1 MDVRRWFILSIA
13 LLTLNT
19 VVSASGV
26 LFVKPATTTSCPQ
39 QPCHTLQ
46 HYAQRWQF
54 YLTSNTVVQ
63 FLPGEH
69 VLEGDWNEL
78 LVDSVSNLTLIGSV
92 SVITD
97 RLPLGVPTA
106 TSRISCTG
114 GKSFFVFFNVTE
126 LFIARLVFS
135 ECGGGKP
142 KLKLSTT
149 LIFYKMNFTLL
160 LCEVSNLVLDTV
172 TIQNST
178 GTGLWGYNIRGES
191 LIHRSTFLFN
201 AAAALPCA
209 GNIML
214 LYKNSSE
221 NSQVNITSSW
231 IMFGDADPTKYP
243 CVGGLILN
251 LNQSSYSVEVHIHNT
266 TMKRNVGGNM
276 FLALDNSGQK
286 HITISDSHFEGGYT
300 LYGGGGIGMSSH
312 IMTDYNA
319 SGSVHVNITNSNFMG
334 NYAQL
339 DGGAVMIV
347 TGSSPYG
354 STKVYIHGSN
364 FHSNKAQR
372 YGGHIVLSLLHS
384 DSPFQGNISIT
395 VDNSHFEDG
404 TAFAGG
410 GLAVWS
416 NYKALQCVQSD
427 HVDITN
433 TEFVGNHAD
442 EDGGAVLVAPSS
454 SLCTGTEVYINGTKF
469 HNNTANRYG
478 GHILIFLKS
487 HPIKNNLSLVVNNSH
502 FEDGKAHFGGGV
514 IAWVQES
521 RQVSHPT
528 PVCAHLQPQIHW
540 FVYILNS
547 KFYRNVADIGGG
559 MAVQFN
565 HSCFTTHVVIDNVSL
580 SRNTAIN
587 NTGGNIH
594 ILVQPCTGG
603 NSVTVSRSIVELG
616 NSSES
621 GGGMTF
627 LGGNACLFPTVR
639 DRPTTI
645 NIVDS
650 TFRYNTAYKVGGG
663 GLRIIFQSFQ
673 HSCCSAEVNILNV
686 TFLNN
691 TAHIVT
697 TIDIAKPLLTYR
709 FGGGNIFITDDGGQ
723 WRNNTVRIENSLI
736 EGGVAPY
743 GGGIYLLQRAIPT
756 GSWSPPPEISRV
768 ETLHISNTQF
778 VGNRVIITDGITNGL
793 GGASLTVEIVSR
805 DLVYPTIPTMIK
817 TFTITDTTFE
827 GTGVDSS
834 TIEFWGPFSPLFLL
848 KYNVVFTNVSFQEHE
863 NLLLYRLQ
871 PTVLLTVV
879 SNATFIDCEFT
890 GSGDSA
896 INALNTNM
904 FFEGNITFRNSIAAK
919 GGGLA
924 LLEDAIM
931 YLRPNTHILF
941 SHNHVIYVGGAIYIE
956 PQHVNK
962 CFFEIADESIFDP
975 AEPNILIE
983 FENNTADFAGSALYG
998 GDVEFCRVYG
1008 YFDSI
1013 FKIQNTDNDP
1023 SAISSNPHKVCIC
1036 NGSKPQCD
1044 YQYRVHPWAVHTYP
1058 GALFQIQAVIVG
1070 QEDGIV
1076 SGDVHAVSTFENM
1089 SVHLGDLQEF
1099 QSTGKSCTK
1108 VNYQVFSTDTV
1119 EYITLVPSN
1128 IHGRLRLEAPQM
1140 KVTLLPCPQGFRLSE
1155 IPPTKCDCVEE
1166 LNNHHITTCNITDQ
1180 TITRPPQ
1187 LWIGYYQPGN
1197 DSALQVEG
1205 VLVHDDCPF
1214 DYCKLEELL
1223 IHLNDSDKQCAF
1235 NRSGVLCGGCQP
1247 GLSLALGTSRCL
1259 ECSNRHL
1266 GLLLAFAV
1274 AGLAL
1279 VFLLTLTNMTIS
1291 EGAINGLIF
1300 YANIIHINRAI
1311 FFPTESTGIPRTV
1324 LDVLSTFIAWI
1335 NLDLGIETC
1344 FYNGMDMYSKAWLQ
1358 FLFPIYIWTIVGGM
1372 IVSSHYSTTA
1382 AKLFR
1387 RHAVKVLAT
1396 LFLLS
1401 FAKIQRS
1408 IITALSFTF
1417 LTYPDGTTKTLWLY
1431 DSNIEYLHG
1440 KHVPLFLA
1448 ALLVLLLLLIPY
1460 TLVLLLIQCLSKP
1473 NHRILFWV
1481 RKLKPLL
1488 DAYTGPYKDRYRF
1501 WTGLLLVIRTILF
1514 LIFTLGNPALNLAA
1528 IILASLCL
1536 AFMPGVYKKAPL
1548 TLLEYSFFLNLSAV
1562 SVGTFYSRY
1571 TQFSSNQAVLVCVSA
1586 GTALLTFSG
1595 ILVYHLYHCVTTSQA
1610 WKSVSGRFAQRRFPL
1625 NDRELVNVA
1634 AEGSDEEEDPAR
1646 AEIRPLILQ
1655 FDEYREPVLAYED
1668 GD

>member
-13 LLTLNT
+13 ILTLNT

-69 VLEGDWNEL
+69 VLEDWNEL

-92 SVITD
+92 SAITD
-97 RLPLGVPTA
+97 SLPLSVPTA
-106 TSRISCTG
+106 TSRITCKGS
-114 GKSFFVFFNVTE
+114 KSFFVFFNVTE

-149 LIFYKMNFTLL
+149 LIFNKMNFTLL

-191 LIHRSTFLFN
+191 LIYRSVFLYN

-209 GNIML
+209 GNILL
-214 LYKNSSE
+214 LYYKNCSG
-221 NSQVNITSSW
+221 NSLVNITSSW
-231 IMFGDADPTKYP
+231 IMYGSTNHTKYP
-243 CVGGLILN
+243 CLGGLMLA
-251 LNQSSYSVEVHIHNT
+251 LNQSSYSVEVYIHNT
-266 TMKRNVGGNM
+266 TMKNNVGGNM
-276 FLALDNSGQK
+276 FLYLRNSGK
-286 HITISDSHFEGGYT
+286 KTVTISDSHFEGGYT
-300 LYGGGGIGMSSH
+300 LYGGGGISISSKT
-312 IMTDYNA
+312 TDYNA
-319 SGSVHVNITNSNFMG
+319 SQSVHVNITNSDFVG
-334 NYAQL
+334 NYAEV
-339 DGGAVMIV
+339 DGGAVKFAAS
-347 TGSSPYG
+347 SSPYAGTEVYING
-354 STKVYIHGSN
+354 STFN
-364 FHSNKAQR
+364 NNTAQM
-372 YGGHIVLSLLHS
+372 YGGHVLLSLQS
-384 DSPFQGNISIT
+384 DSPLNGNMSIT
-395 VDNSHFEDG
+395 VNNCHFENG
-404 TAFAGG
+404 TASDGG
-410 GLAVWS
+410 GLAIVS
-416 NYKALQCVQSD
+416 SYRVFQCVQSS

-433 TEFVGNHAD
+433 TVFVGNHAD
-442 EDGGAVLVAPSS
+442 EDGGAVTVSPSC
-454 SLCTGTEVYINGTKF
+454 SLCTGTEVYINGTTF

-478 GHILIFLKS
+478 GHIYIFLKS
-487 HPIKNNLSLVVNNSH
+487 QPIKSNLSLVVNNSH
-502 FEDGKAHFGGGV
+502 FENGKAYFGGG
-514 IAWVQES
+514 ITAWVRGL
-521 RQVSHPT
+521 RQYRPD
-528 PVCAHLQPQIHW
+528 CAHVEQEIHW

-547 KFYRNVADIGGG
+547 KFYRNVADTGGG
-559 MAVQFN
+559 MGVQLSQ
-565 HSCFTTHVVIDNVSL
+565 SCFTTYVVIDNVSL

-594 ILVQPCTGG
+594 IFVQPGTGG
-603 NSVTVSRSIVELG
+603 NSVTVSRCIVEFG
-616 NSSES
+616 NSSGS

-627 LGGNACLFPTVR
+627 SFMSDNEYTFPTVS
-639 DRPTTI
+639 DKPTTV

-650 TFRYNTAYKVGGG
+650 VFQCNTAYKLGGG
-663 GLRIIFQSFQ
+663 GLNIRFQSFQ
-673 HSCCSAEVNILNV
+673 HTCCSTKVNILNV
-686 TFLNN
+686 TFFNN
-691 TAHIVT
+691 TAHNVT
-697 TIDIAKPLLTYR
+697 TLNVTKPLWDDTI
-709 FGGGNIFITDDGGQ
+709 GGGNIFITDEGGL
-723 WRNNTVRIENSLI
+723 WLNNTVRIENCLI
-736 EGGVAPY
+736 EGGVATK
-743 GGGIYLLQRAIPT
+743 GGGIYQIQRIFPSGT
-756 GSWSPPPEISRV
+756 SSPPSEVSTV
-768 ETLHISNTQF
+768 ETIYISNTQF
-778 VGNRVIITDGITNGL
+778 LGNRVITDGIADGL
-793 GGASLTVEIVSR
+793 GGASLNVEITSH
-805 DLVYPTIPTMIK
+805 DLVYPTVPTMIK

-834 TIEFWGPFSPLFLL
+834 TVEFWGAFSPRFLL
-848 KYNVVFTNVSFQEHE
+848 KYNVVFINVTFQEHE

-871 PTVLLTVV
+871 PTVMLTLV
-879 SNATFIDCEFT
+879 SNATFIDCEFI
-890 GSGDSA
+890 GNGDSA
-896 INALNTNM
+896 INAATTDVY
-904 FFEGNITFRNSIAAK
+904 FKGNITFRNSIATK

-924 LLEDAIM
+924 LHEAAIM

-941 SHNHVIYVGGAIYIE
+941 SHNHVKYVGGAIYIK
-956 PQHVNK
+956 QLRANK
-962 CFFEIADESIFDP
+962 CFFKIEDESKFDP

-983 FENNTADFAGSALYG
+983 FENNTAGEAGSALYG
-998 GDVEFCRVYG
+998 GQVEFCRVYD
-1008 YFDSI
+1008 YFDYI
-1013 FKIQNTDNDP
+1013 FKIQNTDDDP
-1023 SAISSNPHKVCIC
+1023 SAISSNPSKVCIC
-1036 NGSKPQCD
+1036 NGSKPQCNH
-1044 YQYRVHPWAVHTYP
+1044 QYALHPWSVSTYA
-1058 GALFQIQAVIVG
+1058 GALFQVEVVIVG

-1076 SGDVHAVSTFENM
+1076 SGVVHTRTTLENT
-1089 SVHLGDLQEF
+1089 SVLLGDLQEF

-1108 VNYQVFSTDTV
+1108 LQYKVFSSHST
-1119 EYITLVPSN
+1119 ESLTLLPAN
-1128 IHGRLRLEAPQM
+1128 INGKPLPEDPTI
-1140 KVTLLPCPQGFRLSE
+1140 KVILLPCPRGFTLSE
-1155 IPPTKCDCVEE
+1155 LPPTKCDCVEA

-1440 KHVPLFLA
+1440 KNVPLFLA

-1473 NHRILFWV
+1473 NHWILFWV

-1610 WKSVSGRFAQRRFPL
+1610 WKSVSGQFARRRFPL
-1625 NDRELVNVA
+1625 NDRELVNIA
-1634 AEGSDEEEDPAR
+1634 AVGSDEEEDQAR

-1655 FDEYREPVLAYED
+1655 FDEYREPVLVYED
-1668 GD
+1668 QD

>member
-1 MDVRRWFILSIA
+1 MDFRRWFILSIA
-13 LLTLNT
+13 ILTLNT

-78 LVDSVSNLTLIGSV
+78 LVDSVSNLTLIGSD

-97 RLPLGVPTA
+97 SLPLGVPTA

-135 ECGGGKP
+135 ECGGGTP
-142 KLKLSTT
+142 KVKLSTT
-149 LIFYKMNFTLL
+149 LTLRDFKVNFTLL

-178 GTGLWGYNIRGES
+178 GTGLWGYNILGES
-191 LIHRSTFLFN
+191 LIYRSTFLFN
-201 AAAALPCA
+201 TAVALPCA

-214 LYKNSSE
+214 LYENCSE
-221 NSQVNITSSW
+221 NSRVNITSSW
-231 IMFGDADPTKYP
+231 VMFGNADRTKDP
-243 CVGGLILN
+243 CVGGIILR

-266 TMKRNVGGNM
+266 TMKWNVGGNM
-276 FLALDNSGQK
+276 FLALGNSGQK

-300 LYGGGGIGMSSH
+300 LYGGGGIFIASH
-312 IMTDYNA
+312 MTYYNA
-319 SGSVHVNITNSNFMG
+319 SGSVRVNISNSDFVG
-334 NYAQL
+334 NYAEV
-339 DGGAVMIV
+339 DGGAVKFAAR
-347 TGSSPYG
+347 SSPYAGTEVYING
-354 STKVYIHGSN
+354 ST
-364 FHSNKAQR
+364 FHNNTAQR
-372 YGGHIVLSLLHS
+372 YGGHVMLSLLQS
-384 DSPFQGNISIT
+384 NSSLNGNMSIT
-395 VDNSHFEDG
+395 VNNCHFENG
-404 TAFAGG
+404 TASSGG
-410 GLAVWS
+410 GLAIVS
-416 NYKALQCVQSD
+416 SYRVFQCAQSS

-433 TEFVGNHAD
+433 TEFVGNYA
-442 EDGGAVLVAPSS
+442 EGDGGALMVSPSC

-469 HNNTANRYG
+469 HNNTANSGYG
-478 GHILIFLKS
+478 GHIFIFLKS
-487 HPIKNNLSLVVNNSH
+487 QPIKNNLSLVVNNSH
-502 FEDGKAHFGGGV
+502 FEDGKANFGGG
-514 IAWVQES
+514 ITTWMQLLT
-521 RQVSHPT
+521 QYT
-528 PVCAHLQPQIHW
+528 PDCAHFEQDINW

-547 KFYRNVADIGGG
+547 KFYRNVADTGGG
-559 MAVQFN
+559 MGVQLSQ
-565 HSCFTTHVVIDNVSL
+565 SCFTTHVVIDNVSL

-594 ILVQPCTGG
+594 ILVQPGTGG
-603 NSVTVSRSIVELG
+603 NSVTVSRSIVEFG
-616 NSSES
+616 NSSGS

-627 LGGNACLFPTVR
+627 SFMCNEEIYASPTVS
-639 DRPTTI
+639 DKPTTV

-650 TFRYNTAYKVGGG
+650 VFQYNTAYKLGGG
-663 GLRIIFQSFQ
+663 GLAIIFQSFQ
-673 HSCCSAEVNILNV
+673 HICCSTNVNIMNV
-686 TFLNN
+686 TFFNN
-691 TAHIVT
+691 TAQYVT
-697 TIDIAKPLLTYR
+697 TINAKP
-709 FGGGNIFITDDGGQ
+709 FWDDNIGGGNILITDNGTL
-723 WRNNTVRIENSLI
+723 WLNNTVRIENSLI
-736 EGGVAPY
+736 EGGVATK
-743 GGGIYLLQRAIPT
+743 GGGIYLFQSVFPS
-756 GSWSPPPEISRV
+756 GSSSLPSEIYT
-768 ETLHISNTQF
+768 EEALHISNTQF
-778 VGNRVIITDGITNGL
+778 LDNRAIADGILDGL
-793 GGASLTVEIVSR
+793 GGASLIARIMSR
-805 DLVYPTIPTMIK
+805 DLVYPTILTK
-817 TFTITDTTFE
+817 RFTITDTTFE
-827 GTGVDSS
+827 GTGVDS
-834 TIEFWGPFSPLFLL
+834 TTVEFWGAFSPRFLL
-848 KYNVVFTNVSFQEHE
+848 KHNVLFVNVSFQEHE
-863 NLLLYRLQ
+863 VLQLYPLQ
-871 PTVLLTVV
+871 PTVLLTTV

-896 INALNTNM
+896 INAESTDIY
-904 FFEGNITFRNSIAAK
+904 FKGNITFRNSTSAQ

-924 LLEDAIM
+924 LLEAAIM

-941 SHNHVIYVGGAIYIE
+941 SHNHVKYAGGAIYIKQ
-956 PQHVNK
+956 PRANK
-962 CFFEIADESIFDP
+962 CFFKIEDESKFDP

-983 FENNTADFAGSALYG
+983 FDNNTAGEAGSALYG
-998 GDVEFCRVYG
+998 GQVKVCKLND

-1013 FKIQNTDNDP
+1013 FKIQNTDDDP
-1023 SAISSNPHKVCIC
+1023 SAISSDPRTVCFC
-1036 NGSKPQCD
+1036 NGSKPQCNH
-1044 YQYRVHPWAVHTYP
+1044 QHPWSVSTYP
-1058 GALFQIQAVIVG
+1058 GALFQVEVVIVG
-1070 QEDGIV
+1070 QENGIV
-1076 SGDVHAVSTFENM
+1076 SGVAHARTTLKNT
-1089 SVHLGDLQEF
+1089 SVLLGDLQEF

-1108 VNYQVFSTDTV
+1108 LYYEVFSSHSI
-1119 EYITLVPSN
+1119 ESLTLLPAHIN
-1128 IHGRLRLEAPQM
+1128 GKLLPEDPTI
-1140 KVTLLPCPQGFRLSE
+1140 KVILLPCPQGFTLTE

-1214 DYCKLEELL
+1214 DYCKLEEFL

-1311 FFPTESTGIPRTV
+1311 FFPTESNGIPRTV

-1431 DSNIEYLHG
+1431 DSNIEYLQG

-1473 NHRILFWV
+1473 NHQILFWV

-1528 IILASLCL
+1528 ISVTSTCL
-1536 AFMPGVYKKAPL
+1536 AFNPGVYKKALL

-1571 TQFSSNQAVLVCVSA
+1571 TQFSSNQAVVVCVSA

-1595 ILVYHLYHCVTTSQA
+1595 ILVHHLYNCVTTSQA
-1610 WKSVSGRFAQRRFPL
+1610 WKSVSGRFSRRRFPL
-1625 NDRELVNVA
+1625 NDRELVNIA